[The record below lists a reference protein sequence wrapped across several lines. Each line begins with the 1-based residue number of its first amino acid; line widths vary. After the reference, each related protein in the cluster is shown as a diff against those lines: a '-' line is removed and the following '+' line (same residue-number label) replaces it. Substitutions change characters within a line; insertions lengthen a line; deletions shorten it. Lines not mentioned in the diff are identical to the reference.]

1 MSEGETRL
9 PGMNDFAPEA
19 VRRAIRKESLTHP
32 ATLYPG
38 VVGILG
44 AVAWGLFGAPV
55 LLGVSFGAFLLSLTG
70 LTVNYFFRD
79 GTIARRYVEFLKKQ
93 LAEKEEDLL
102 RNLQQDLMECRD
114 IAAADRYVRQ
124 GSDQFDKI
132 RRKYDNLNKLVEDK
146 LGSGELSL
154 GGVWAAAEQVYLG
167 VLENLRNVV
176 NSLHS
181 ISTIDPLYISD
192 RLNWLSGIEKPDDA
206 DLREMETLRRRER
219 LRVEQLQRVN
229 EYLTRNEEALTRL
242 EEATIAVAAIRS
254 DDGFTGVD
262 TEHSV
267 ERLRELAR
275 EINERQGGLR
285 A

>member
-1 MSEGETRL
+1 MTQGDTRV
-9 PGMNDFAPEA
+9 PGIRDFAPEA
-19 VRRAIRKESLTHP
+19 VRRAIRNESLTHP

-55 LLGVSFGAFLLSLTG
+55 LLGVALGAFLVSLTG
-70 LTVNYFFRD
+70 LTVNYCFRD
-79 GTIARRYVEFLKKQ
+79 KIIAGRYVEVLKKQ
-93 LAEKEEDLL
+93 LADKEERLL
-102 RNLQQDLMECRD
+102 KNLHQDLVGCGE
-114 IAAADRYVRQ
+114 IVGADHYADQ
-124 GSDQFDKI
+124 GLVQFEKI
-132 RRKYDNLNKLVEDK
+132 RRKYDALNNLVDEK

-154 GGVWAAAEQVYLG
+154 GGVWAATEQVYLG

-176 NSLHS
+176 NSLRS
-181 ISTIDPLYISD
+181 VSGIDPVYISD
-192 RLNWLSGIEKPDDA
+192 RLSWLNGLEKPDDA
-206 DLREMETLRRRER
+206 DLREIETLRKREE
-219 LRVEQLQRVN
+219 LRTDQLRRVN

-242 EEATIAVAAIRS
+242 EEATIAVSAIRS

-262 TEHSV
+262 TQQSV

-275 EINERQGGLR
+275 EINERQSGLR